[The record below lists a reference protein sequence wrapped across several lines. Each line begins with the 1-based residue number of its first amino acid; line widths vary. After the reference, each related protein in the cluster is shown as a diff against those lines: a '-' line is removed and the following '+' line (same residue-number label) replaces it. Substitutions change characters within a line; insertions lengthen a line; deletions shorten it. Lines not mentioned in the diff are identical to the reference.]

1 MLDNGLIM
9 SPIPDDI
16 VYVYDQNY
24 NLLGASVEI
33 FSKMYEDEI
42 VTRARG
48 KEVFTFESIELLQS
62 TNI

>member
-24 NLLGASVEI
+24 NLLGVACK
-33 FSKMYEDEI
+33 FSK
-42 VTRARG
+42 
-48 KEVFTFESIELLQS
+48 TFSIFDVLCVLDTEPTS
-62 TNI
+62 SKTNNIFDF